1 MEIEKPRVKRKYTPA
16 KKNEINT
23 KLVRKTVGAPAFPWT
38 DELETEIADYIAT
51 HAVGLKEATENN
63 AHWPKVNCIFERVHK
78 SVKFGDMY
86 LAAKQQQ
93 VFVMNEET
101 LNVVKE
107 VKNNPEMVPWAREAI
122 KQYNWQ
128 AARLKPR
135 TFGDKTFQEVTTI
148 KHEDSL
154 DQLK

>member
-1 MEIEKPRVKRKYTPA
+1 MDNEKPKKRKYTPA

-23 KLVRKTVGAPAFPWT
+23 KIVTKVVGRPPFPWT
-38 DELETEIADYIAT
+38 DELEIEIANYIAT
-51 HAVGLKEATENN
+51 HAVGLKEAALNN
-63 AHWPKVNCIFERVHK
+63 KHWPEVNCIFERIHK
-78 SVKFGDMY
+78 SPKFGDMY

-101 LNVVKE
+101 LNIMVE
-107 VKNNPEMVPWAREAI
+107 TKNNPELVPWAREAI

-135 TFGDKTFQEVTTI
+135 TFGDKTYTEVNVL
-148 KHEDSL
+148 KHEDTL
-154 DQLK
+154 DVLK